1 MAPRIDVVIPT
12 RDREHL
18 LPGLVAPLLE
28 DPTVDRIVIVDDA
41 VYPEPAKSE
50 NGIAMLSSRIDVIC
64 TGGIGPARAREAGA
78 RAAQAKVLLFLDDDV
93 LPNSGLAALHARYHS
108 RSSGLLVCGYTPV
121 VSRPGC
127 RLSAEAAV
135 YARTYEAR
143 RRQYELDARIVLTH
157 LWAGNFSLR
166 RADAL
171 RVGLASD
178 SFARACHE
186 DRDFGLR
193 CRDAGMYAVF
203 DPKIYAAHLYERTW
217 SVVAE
222 EAFYRGYSLV
232 CLHQAHD
239 STLGPFD
246 DRQFE
251 EGLPY
256 PLRLLV
262 RGAAGSGARLAMS
275 MVHALRQLGARLHI
289 WPLQLVAVRLLRRMQ
304 AARGAQEALDAMRE
318 NP

>member
-1 MAPRIDVVIPT
+1 MTLRIDVVIPT

-18 LPGLVAPLLE
+18 LPGLAASLLK
-28 DPTVDRIVIVDDA
+28 DSAVDRIVIVDDA
-41 VYPEPAKSE
+41 VHTVPAGDES
-50 NGIAMLSSRIDVIC
+50 GIANLSSRIEVIC
-64 TGGIGPARAREAGA
+64 TGGVGPANAREAGA
-78 RAAQAKVLLFLDDDV
+78 RAARADVILFLDDDV
-93 LPNSGLAALHARYHS
+93 LPNPGLATLHAQYH
-108 RSSGLLVCGYTPV
+108 RQSSGLLVCGYTPV
-121 VSRPGC
+121 TPRPGD

-143 RRQYELDARIVLTH
+143 CKEYEADVRVVLTH

-193 CRDAGMYAVF
+193 CRESGLRAVF
-203 DPKIYAAHLYERTW
+203 DPKIYAAHRYERTW
-217 SVVAE
+217 TVVGE

-232 CLHQAHD
+232 CLHQAH
-239 STLGPFD
+239 SSLGPFD

-251 EGLPY
+251 EGLPH

-262 RGAAGSGARLAMS
+262 RSTAGLRGRMAMGI
-275 MVHALRQLGARLHI
+275 VLALRRLGARLHL
-289 WPLQLVAVRLLRRMQ
+289 WPLQLVAVRMLRRMQ
-304 AARGAQEALDAMRE
+304 AARGAQEALGAPQDM
-318 NP
+318 P